1 MSPAKSSR
9 PVSVTP
15 NRAIPSP
22 TVAATVNPT
31 PKVGRSRLDNHHAHA
46 AIAATHNR
54 SRTTNVTGSPCPG
67 GTAPEF
73 HTPPRVNKEAT
84 TPNGV
89 SARGAKASTPA
100 GSVLAPAVSDGSNHG
115 KDTSTSAAPSS
126 STRAHQRRIGPT
138 RATGPAVRP
147 VITADEKPP
156 TAAGTRAHTIPAR
169 PASGRLLGEGATAA
183 TTQGRPA

>member
-67 GTAPEF
+67 GTAP
-73 HTPPRVNKEAT
+73 T
-84 TPNGV
+84 GV
-89 SARGAKASTPA
+89 SARGAKAATPA
-100 GSVLAPAVSDGSNHG
+100 GSGLAPAVSDGSNHG

>member
-1 MSPAKSSR
+1 MSPAKRSR

-22 TVAATVNPT
+22 TVEATVNPT
-31 PKVGRSRLDNHHAHA
+31 PKDRPPRLDNHHTHA

-54 SRTTNVTGSPCPG
+54 SRTKNVTGSPCPG

-73 HTPPRVNKEAT
+73 HTPPRVNKETT

-100 GSVLAPAVSDGSNHG
+100 GSVLAPAVSDGSSHG

-126 STRAHQRRIGPT
+126 IMRAHQRRLGPT
-138 RATGPAVRP
+138 RATGTAVRP
-147 VITADEKPP
+147 VITTDEKPP
-156 TAAGTRAHTIPAR
+156 TAAGIRAHTIPAR
-169 PASGRLLGEGATAA
+169 PASGRLLAGWATAP